1 MATKQYIYWM
11 RMRPPE
17 PGAQP
22 MEGLIRLSNREI
34 WYDGSH
40 YWGEV
45 VYSRELTRDE
55 MNHYDMDLHKV
66 ITYD

>member
-11 RMRPPE
+11 RMRPPA

-22 MEGLIRLSNREI
+22 MEGLIKLSNREI

-40 YWGEV
+40 YWGECI
-45 VYSRELTRDE
+45 YGRELSRKEIDDYE
-55 MNHYDMDLHKV
+55 MELHKV
-66 ITYD
+66 INYD